1 MNTNNDNDVA
11 TKKDIRLLEQSIN
24 ESFDKKFD
32 EKFDLKFDQKFK
44 ENFDKSFDKKFAQGF
59 GVIKEHFDGV
69 FKLTREYMSDTPR
82 RTSVL
87 ETKVEENDEEH
98 RNFRIRI
105 GALERAVK

>member
-32 EKFDLKFDQKFK
+32 EKF
-44 ENFDKSFDKKFAQGF
+44 AQGF

-69 FKLTREYMSDTPR
+69 FKLTQEYISDTPK

-87 ETKVEENDEEH
+87 ETKAEENDEEH

-105 GALERAVK
+105 GSLERAVQ